1 MERGFFISVK
11 LVFMTTR
18 TRFAP
23 SPTGFM
29 HVGGVRTALFS
40 WLIARHDNGQFILR
54 IEDTDKVREVEGSAA
69 HIIESLKW
77 LCVQWDEG
85 IDIGGPYEPYLQ
97 SERLDTYREWAQK
110 LIDSGRAYA
119 DPYSKEELEAFRE
132 TAKAN
137 KKPFLFRDYRPE
149 DPPLWDGTQ
158 PLRFK
163 SEPKD
168 YTWNDAVLGELHT
181 GPEAVDDF
189 ILIKSDGFPTYNF
202 AHIVDDAEM
211 GVTHVLR
218 SQEFTASVPKFLNL
232 YEALDLEQ
240 PVLATLP
247 YVMAIDGKKKL
258 SKRDGA
264 KDILDYKKEGY
275 LPEALMNFLA
285 TLGWNDGTEQE
296 IFSESELIEKFSLD
310 RVQKSPA
317 RFDEQRL
324 LWLNGQWIRRLN
336 SEELYERAE
345 SFWGEAGKTADVSYK
360 QTVLELVAE
369 RLKTL
374 ADIPLLS
381 DYFFT
386 EPTPAW
392 SMVDENKQLGRL
404 SRDEHIALLKEARD
418 SLEKTD
424 FSTDQITETLNAL
437 LETTAQKP
445 AILFSLIRYALTW
458 APFSPGLAETM
469 TVLGK
474 DTTLTRLQAAIDAA

>member
-1 MERGFFISVK
+1 MN
-11 LVFMTTR
+11 LNPTTR

-40 WLIARHDNGQFILR
+40 WLIARHDAGQFVLR

-69 HIIESLKW
+69 HIIESLAWLGIKW
-77 LCVQWDEG
+77 EEG

-119 DPYSKEELEAFRE
+119 DPYSKEELEAFRDK
-132 TAKAN
+132 AKAA
-137 KKPFLFRDYRPE
+137 KKPFLFRDYRP
-149 DPPLWDGTQ
+149 DYPPAWDGTQ
-158 PLRFK
+158 PLRFL
-163 SEPKD
+163 SDPKP
-168 YTWNDAVLGELHT
+168 YTWADAVLGELST
-181 GPEAVDDF
+181 GPEAIDDF
-189 ILIKSDGFPTYNF
+189 ILIKTDGFPTYNF

-211 GVTHVLR
+211 GITHVLR

-232 YEALDLEQ
+232 YEALELTA

-264 KDILDYKKEGY
+264 KDILDYRNEGY
-275 LPEALMNFLA
+275 LPEALINFLA

-296 IFSESELIEKFSLD
+296 IFSTDELIEKFSLD

-324 LWLNGQWIRRLN
+324 VWLNGQWIRRLN
-336 SEELYERAE
+336 VDELYTRAAP
-345 SFWGEAGKTADVSYK
+345 FWGKAGANADEAY
-360 QTVLELVAE
+360 QRTVLGLVGD

-374 ADIPLLS
+374 AELPLLS
-381 DYFFT
+381 EYFFT
-386 EPTPAW
+386 EPTPDW
-392 SMVDENKQLGRL
+392 DMVDTNKQLGKLERT
-404 SRDEHIALLKEARD
+404 EQIALLKQAREAFEN
-418 SLEKTD
+418 LEKAEFSVESLTD
-424 FSTDQITETLNAL
+424 TLNAL

-445 AILFSLIRYALTW
+445 AVLFSLVRYALTW

-469 TVLGK
+469 TVLGR
-474 DTTLTRLQAAIDAA
+474 DTTLRRLQAALDSAK